1 VDPAHDGGAAH
12 RVSALQEP
20 VLEYPENPPPQ
31 GEEGMRLIIP
41 LFFGTLLVA
50 YLPRKSQ
57 ASQRLAR
64 MIRTENIRNGWPIE

>member
-1 VDPAHDGGAAH
+1 
-12 RVSALQEP
+12 
-20 VLEYPENPPPQ
+20 
-31 GEEGMRLIIP
+31 MRLIIP
-41 LFFGTLLVA
+41 LFFGSLLVA